1 MSEFTEGRTKI
12 ILVGNKIDLPNRVIS
27 NEEASELAKKYK
39 CDFLEV
45 SALLGKNVDEIFNSL
60 SMTIYQGNKR
70 NSLDSG
76 NDNGRRSSSSN
87 IGNNRNRKFNI
98 TQNIDS
104 VAENRKGGCC

>member
-1 MSEFTEGRTKI
+1 
-12 ILVGNKIDLPNRVIS
+12 
-27 NEEASELAKKYK
+27 
-39 CDFLEV
+39 
-45 SALLGKNVDEIFNSL
+45 
-60 SMTIYQGNKR
+60 MTIYQGNKR